1 MNNMDRQ
8 NLQSWFRAHSRSRL
22 GRDYINESFTAKKTA
37 LVVVDMQNYFMK
49 PGFLAACPMAIEI
62 VPVINKMANDLRK
75 KGGVVVWIQTTAAP
89 EATKDWGIYRE
100 LYTTENW
107 ERRNTELAEDHE
119 GYEIW
124 SKLSVSDD
132 DLRVKK
138 TRFSAFISG
147 SSDIDTQLRA
157 SNIDT
162 LLISGVATGVCC
174 EATARDA
181 MMLNYRTTMVSD
193 GLASMTVEAHEN
205 ALKALYGM
213 FTDVQTQAEISDKLV
228 EA

>member
-89 EATKDWGIYRE
+89 EATEDWGIYRE

-124 SKLSVSDD
+124 SKLLSFQ
-132 DLRVKK
+132 KCY
-138 TRFSAFISG
+138 IS
-147 SSDIDTQLRA
+147 
-157 SNIDT
+157 
-162 LLISGVATGVCC
+162 
-174 EATARDA
+174 
-181 MMLNYRTTMVSD
+181 
-193 GLASMTVEAHEN
+193 
-205 ALKALYGM
+205 
-213 FTDVQTQAEISDKLV
+213 
-228 EA
+228 

>member
-1 MNNMDRQ
+1 MNNINKQ
-8 NLQSWFRAHSRSRL
+8 SLQAWFRAHSQSRL
-22 GRDYINESFTAKKTA
+22 GRDYINERFVAKKTA

-49 PGFLAACPMAIEI
+49 QGFLAACPMAIEI
-62 VPVINKMANDLRK
+62 VPVINEMASDLRE
-75 KGGVVVWIQTTAAP
+75 KGGTVVWIQTTAAP
-89 EATKDWGIYRE
+89 EATKDWSIYKE
-100 LYTTENW
+100 LYSSKNW

-124 SKLSVSDD
+124 PELMVSDT

-138 TRFSAFISG
+138 SRFSAFIAG
-147 SSDIDTQLRA
+147 SSDIDTQLKA
-157 SNIDT
+157 LNIDT

-193 GLASMTVEAHEN
+193 GLASMTIEAHEN

-213 FTDVQTQAEISDKLV
+213 FADVQMCSEIKSKLV
-228 EA
+228 

>member
-1 MNNMDRQ
+1 
-8 NLQSWFRAHSRSRL
+8 
-22 GRDYINESFTAKKTA
+22 
-37 LVVVDMQNYFMK
+37 MK

-205 ALKALYGM
+205 SLKALYGM

>member
-1 MNNMDRQ
+1 MDRQ
-8 NLQSWFRAHSRSRL
+8 NLQSWFRAHSQSRL
-22 GRDYINESFTAKKTA
+22 GRDYINESFVAEKTA

-62 VPVINKMANDLRK
+62 VPVINKMAHDLRG
-75 KGGVVVWIQTTAAP
+75 KGGIVVWIQTTAAP
-89 EATKDWGIYRE
+89 KATKDWGIYRE

-119 GYEIW
+119 GYQIW
-124 SKLSVSDD
+124 SKLKVSDD

-147 SSDIDTQLRA
+147 SSDIDEQLRA

-213 FTDVQTQAEISDKLV
+213 FTDVQTQAEISDKLIGT
-228 EA
+228 

>member
-228 EA
+228 GT